1 MATRLNRQIGY
12 IKPKESLDLKISQEV
27 KFEEITV
34 SEIPDLIKL
43 KSKKIT
49 SWIKSH
55 PAIKWSFICKSV
67 GIDKG
72 NFQKILKS
80 DSPIIKIENIIKLE
94 KELKKYGYE

>member
-1 MATRLNRQIGY
+1 MKLNRQIGY
-12 IKPKESLDLKISQEV
+12 IKQEPDLDMKIMQDEKQDNLV
-27 KFEEITV
+27 IDDV
-34 SEIPDLIKL
+34 PDLIKN

-49 SWIKSH
+49 TWINSH
-55 PAIKWSFICKSV
+55 PAIKWSLVCKNV

-80 DSPIIKIENIIKLE
+80 ENPSIKIENIIKLE

>member
-1 MATRLNRQIGY
+1 MKLNRQIGY
-12 IKPKESLDLKISQEV
+12 TKGSEDRIEAILNEPTII
-27 KFEEITV
+27 EEI
-34 SEIPDLIKL
+34 PNFIKL
-43 KSKKIT
+43 KSQKIT

-55 PAIKWSFICKSV
+55 PAIKWSFICKIV

-80 DSPIIKIENIIKLE
+80 ENPSIKIENIIKLE

>member
-1 MATRLNRQIGY
+1 MKLNRQIGY
-12 IKPKESLDLKISQEV
+12 IKQEPDLDMKIMQDKKQDNLV
-27 KFEEITV
+27 IDDV
-34 SEIPDLIKL
+34 PDLIKN

-49 SWIKSH
+49 TWINSH
-55 PAIKWSFICKSV
+55 PAIKWSLVCKNV

-80 DSPIIKIENIIKLE
+80 ENPSIKIENIIKLE